1 MFSQLKNKLLKERE
15 YETLM
20 QSFHV
25 TQYMLLKARFQRHG
39 TQRKMKMMFLKLF
52 ERNWNETETK
62 AMVGLFED
70 RVGLIASDISRR
82 KSFQEVPV
90 ESWTV

>member
-52 ERNWNETETK
+52 ERN
-62 AMVGLFED
+62 
-70 RVGLIASDISRR
+70 
-82 KSFQEVPV
+82 
-90 ESWTV
+90 